1 MNGWSVVWEWMEG
14 CMGMDGGLHGKGWR
28 VVCEW
33 MEDSMGKDGGL
44 YGYGWMDGVQK
55 ER

>member
-1 MNGWSVVWEWMEG
+1 
-14 CMGMDGGLHGKGWR
+14 MGMDGGLYGKGWR

-44 YGYGWMDGVQK
+44 YGYGCMDGVQK